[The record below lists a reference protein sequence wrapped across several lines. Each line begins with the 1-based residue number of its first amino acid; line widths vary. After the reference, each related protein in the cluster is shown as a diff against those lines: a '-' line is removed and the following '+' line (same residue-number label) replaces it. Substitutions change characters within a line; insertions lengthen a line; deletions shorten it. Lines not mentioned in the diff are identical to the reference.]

1 MMRCHQLLKSI
12 GMRPALEVCVLSTT
26 VPTIILLNGASSAGK
41 TSLCKQLQIVLDEP
55 YMHLQEDA
63 FVFNTYHER
72 WIQPGPGERIFA
84 MTMLAYYRSIRACVS
99 AGHNLLVD
107 TGFYSADLVHQC
119 VRELHDLPIWLV
131 GVHCSLAELER
142 REQARGDR
150 QAGIA
155 REQFYTIHTH
165 VAYDIEVDT
174 SDASFEV
181 CADYIK
187 TVATSAA
194 HPTAMQRLY
203 AQFAAISQ

>member
-1 MMRCHQLLKSI
+1 MRH
-12 GMRPALEVCVLSTT
+12 AWEVCVRSTT
-26 VPTIILLNGASSAGK
+26 FPTIILLNGASSAGK
-41 TSLCKQLQIVLDEP
+41 TSLCKQLQIILDEP

-72 WIQPGPGERIFA
+72 WTQPGPGERIFA

-99 AGHNLLVD
+99 AGHNLLID
-107 TGFYSADLVHQC
+107 TGFYSADLVQRF

-131 GVHCSLAELER
+131 GVHCALPELER

-155 REQFYTIHTH
+155 HEQFLTIHAH
-165 VAYDIEVDT
+165 VVYDIEVDT
-174 SDASFEV
+174 SQTTFEA
-181 CADYIK
+181 CAENIK
-187 TVATSAA
+187 TLVISGA

-203 AQFAAISQ
+203 ARHIAVP

>member
-1 MMRCHQLLKSI
+1 MLPL
-12 GMRPALEVCVLSTT
+12 TT
-26 VPTIILLNGASSAGK
+26 PTVIVLNGASSAGK

-72 WIQPGPGERIFA
+72 WTQPGPGEQIFA

-107 TGFYSADLVHQC
+107 TGFYSAELVHQF

-131 GVHCSLAELER
+131 GVHCSLEELER

-155 REQFYTIHTH
+155 REQFFTIHEH
-165 VAYDIEVDT
+165 IQYDIDVDT
-174 SDASFEV
+174 SAALFED
-181 CADYIK
+181 CTNQIK
-187 TVATSAA
+187 AVVTSAV

-203 AQFAAISQ
+203 AQFIPVSS

>member
-1 MMRCHQLLKSI
+1 M
-12 GMRPALEVCVLSTT
+12 LSMSLVTPT
-26 VPTIILLNGASSAGK
+26 VILLNGASSAGK
-41 TSLCKQLQIVLDEP
+41 SSLCKQLQIVLDEP

-72 WIQPGPGERIFA
+72 WTQPGPGERIFA

-165 VAYDIEVDT
+165 VTYDIEVDT

-187 TVATSAA
+187 TVVISAA

-203 AQFAAISQ
+203 AQIASISQ

>member
-1 MMRCHQLLKSI
+1 M
-12 GMRPALEVCVLSTT
+12 LSSST
-26 VPTIILLNGASSAGK
+26 PTIILLNGASSAGK
-41 TSLCKQLQIVLDEP
+41 TSLCKQLLIVLDEP

-72 WIQPGPGERIFA
+72 WTQPGPGERIFA

-107 TGFYSADLVHQC
+107 TGFYSADLVDQC

-131 GVHCSLAELER
+131 GVHCALPELER
-142 REQARGDR
+142 RERERGDR

-155 REQFYTIHTH
+155 REQFSTIHSH
-165 VAYDIEVDT
+165 VVYDIEVDT
-174 SDASFEV
+174 SQASFEA
-181 CADYIK
+181 CADAIK
-187 TVATSAA
+187 AIVTSAT

-203 AQFAAISQ
+203 AQFASIPH

>member
-1 MMRCHQLLKSI
+1 MMRCHLLLKSI
-12 GMRPALEVCVLSTT
+12 GIRHAWEIRVLSTT

-72 WIQPGPGERIFA
+72 WTQSGPGERIFA

-107 TGFYSADLVHQC
+107 TGFYSAELVQRF
-119 VRELHDLPIWLV
+119 VRELHDLRIWLV
-131 GVHCSLAELER
+131 GVHCALPELER

-150 QAGIA
+150 QVGIA
-155 REQFYTIHTH
+155 REQFYTIHAH
-165 VAYDIEVDT
+165 VVY
-174 SDASFEV
+174 
-181 CADYIK
+181 
-187 TVATSAA
+187 
-194 HPTAMQRLY
+194 
-203 AQFAAISQ
+203 